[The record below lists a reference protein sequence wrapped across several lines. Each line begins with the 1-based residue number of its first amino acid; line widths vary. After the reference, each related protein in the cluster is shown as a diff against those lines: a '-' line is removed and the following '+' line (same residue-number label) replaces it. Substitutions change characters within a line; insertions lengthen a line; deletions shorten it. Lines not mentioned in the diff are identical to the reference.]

1 MGDGREPTILHAQ
14 VRDVTFGARV
24 KIVLPSNLY
33 ECTLG
38 DDVFVGPFVE
48 IQRGVVVGART
59 RIQSHAF
66 VCELVTI
73 GEDAFISHGV
83 CFVNDVFRRGGPA
96 NRDASQWESTR
107 VGSNVSIGS
116 GATILP
122 VEICDGTVIGA
133 GAVVTRS
140 IDEAGVYAGNPARL
154 MRTL

>member
-1 MGDGREPTILHAQ
+1 MSSG
-14 VRDVTFGARV
+14 
-24 KIVLPSNLY
+24 PSWRSK
-33 ECTLG
+33 E
-38 DDVFVGPFVE
+38 
-48 IQRGVVVGART
+48 RGVVVGART

-73 GEDAFISHGV
+73 GEDTFISHGV

-122 VEICDGTVIGA
+122 VGDLRWHRD
-133 GAVVTRS
+133 RS
-140 IDEAGVYAGNPARL
+140 RCRRHPQH
-154 MRTL
+154 